1 MNLVKLYIII
11 MVYNKFSVSMN
22 TILRCSH
29 LPPSLLFGFRGFL
42 LGLGFFLSHED

>member
-1 MNLVKLYIII
+1 MNLVLDLVKLYIII

-29 LPPSLLFGFRGFL
+29 LPPSLLFGFRGL
-42 LGLGFFLSHED
+42 MLGLVFF